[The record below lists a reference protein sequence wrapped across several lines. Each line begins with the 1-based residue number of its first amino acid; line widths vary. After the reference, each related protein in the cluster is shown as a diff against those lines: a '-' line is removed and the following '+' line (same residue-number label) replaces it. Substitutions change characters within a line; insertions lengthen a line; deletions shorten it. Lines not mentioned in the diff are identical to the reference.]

1 LRILLIN
8 PPNSGRNIITEKYGA
23 DIIRQV
29 FKQEPLS
36 LELLAGM
43 VRSETA
49 RPCRASR
56 TYDEVDDEVEI
67 FDMKADNT
75 PYEKKMSEFRPDLV
89 GITCMTCEAQ
99 TALQLMERTKEYNA
113 HIVTLV
119 GGVHASNDPE
129 FFNHLF
135 VDYIVVGL
143 GKKTFSDLVK
153 GIEEKKD
160 VRGIPGVGSFRNG
173 KFQLSPKKFQ
183 YDDLADNVPPHR
195 ELVKKY
201 RPFYRLDNMK
211 INVGAVDTSYGC
223 TNKCNFCCLWKTTQ
237 GHYIT
242 RNPEAVI
249 RDIESSTENFFIR
262 LVDANTF
269 GDKKRAETI
278 ASMIAQKGIKKVFIV
293 DARTDT
299 IVSQP
304 ELIRLWSSIGLRAVV
319 VGLEEIRD
327 RHLNDFNKRTSL
339 KMNTDAIK
347 ILHDNG
353 ITVIGDFI
361 VSPDYG
367 EKDFDNLRDYVEE
380 NKIECPGFS
389 ILTPM
394 PGTALYEQMK
404 DQIIIKDLDY
414 YTLTNAVLPTK
425 MPEEKFYERVGGLY
439 REFYSLSLTKRLL
452 SKIFL
457 RESFIKMGD
466 LLKRKFNAND

>member
-8 PPNSGRNIITEKYGA
+8 PPNSGRNIIGEKYGA

-43 VRSETA
+43 VRSE
-49 RPCRASR
+49 
-56 TYDEVDDEVEI
+56 EVEI
-67 FDMKADNT
+67 FDMKADTT
-75 PYEKKMSEFRPDLV
+75 PYEKKLSEFQPDLV

-99 TALQLMERTKEYNA
+99 TALQIMERTKEHNS
-113 HIVTLV
+113 HIITLV

-129 FFNHLF
+129 FFNHLS
-135 VDYIVVGL
+135 VDYIVMGV

-153 GIEEKKD
+153 GVKEKKD
-160 VRGIPGVGSFRNG
+160 IREIPGVGSFRNG
-173 KFQLSPKKFQ
+173 KFQLSHKKFH
-183 YDDLADNVPPHR
+183 YEDLADNVSPNK

-201 RPFYRLDNMK
+201 RPFYRLDTMK
-211 INVGAVDTSYGC
+211 ITVGAVDTSYGC

-237 GHYIT
+237 GRYLA
-242 RNPEAVI
+242 REPEAVI
-249 RDIESSTENFFIR
+249 RDIEASTDNFFIR

-269 GDKKRAETI
+269 GDKKRAEAI

-293 DARTDT
+293 DARADT
-299 IVSQP
+299 IVSHP

-327 RHLNDFNKRTSL
+327 THLDDFNKRTSR

-353 ITVIGDFI
+353 ITIIGDFI
-361 VSPDYG
+361 VSPDYE
-367 EKDFDNLRDYVEE
+367 EKDFDNLRDYVEK
-380 NKIECPGFS
+380 NKIENPGFS

-394 PGTALYEQMK
+394 PGTLLYEQMK
-404 DQIIIKDLDY
+404 DKIVIKDLDY
-414 YTLTNAVLPTK
+414 YTLTNSVIPTA

-439 REFYSLSLTKRLL
+439 REFYSLSVTKKLL
-452 SKIFL
+452 SKVFL
-457 RESFIKMGD
+457 RESFIKAGD
-466 LLKRKFNAND
+466 LLKRKLSRND